1 MATKKTK
8 ILIGG
13 ALLASLLGALLVY
26 ELVRFPPDTTPEG
39 AYMRIAHAVGRGK
52 PADCFAYLEEEAQH
66 ASFTVADYAQRIT
79 QRVEETFPEPQ
90 RSEALARYSA
100 LAGAERGPGTWALLA
115 RERGWIGRLR
125 RDLSGATS
133 VEIVGE
139 RGTIVTARGSRYP
152 FRRRPNGIWGLTIFT
167 VELTAESERL
177 ARDWA
182 TIQGAAEDYR
192 RAAAQGEA
200 AKGTGGEVP

>member
-1 MATKKTK
+1 MATTKTTT
-8 ILIGG
+8 LIGG
-13 ALLASLLGALLVY
+13 ALLASVLGALLVY
-26 ELVRFPPDTTPEG
+26 WLVRFPPDTTPDG
-39 AYMRIAHAVGRGK
+39 AYMRIAHAVGRGE
-52 PADCFAYLEEEAQH
+52 PDDCFAYLEEEAQH
-66 ASFTVADYAQRIT
+66 ATFTIADYSQRIT
-79 QRVEETFPEPQ
+79 ERINETFPEPQ
-90 RSEALARYSA
+90 RSEALARYGT
-100 LAGAERGPGTWALLA
+100 LAGGERGPGTWALLA

-125 RDLSGATS
+125 RDLSGSVS

-139 RGTIVTARGSRYP
+139 RATIVTARGSRYP

-182 TIQGAAEDYR
+182 SIQRAAEDYR

-200 AKGTGGEVP
+200 TKGAGGRLP